1 MATFDQEP
9 GGSAVAV
16 PETDAVPD
24 PEAPNGPTIVV
35 RNVSKWFGDVVSV
48 NDVSLSVRPG
58 LTGLLGPN
66 GAGKTTLL
74 RLICGLAR
82 PSDGEVRVLGQ
93 PVRNN
98 PDLYKRLG
106 VMSEHQATYD
116 FMTGRQFVELNAQ
129 LQRVTDV
136 KTAVDRAIE
145 RVDMKAAEGR
155 KLGGYSRGMR
165 QRMRL
170 AAVMVHDPEILLL
183 DEPLSGTDPRQRI
196 EFQNLV
202 VEMAR
207 EGRTIMISSHI
218 LEEVEAVAD
227 RILLLVGGKLAAAG
241 DYRVIRQKLSER
253 PYIVR
258 VGATDVRAL
267 AARLMQESSVESIS
281 MDGEGFIQVL
291 SRNVRELQMA
301 LPRAAGEIG
310 VRLNRVDPLDD
321 SLESVFA
328 YLADR

>member
-1 MATFDQEP
+1 
-9 GGSAVAV
+9 
-16 PETDAVPD
+16 
-24 PEAPNGPTIVV
+24 
-35 RNVSKWFGDVVSV
+35 
-48 NDVSLSVRPG
+48 
-58 LTGLLGPN
+58 
-66 GAGKTTLL
+66 
-74 RLICGLAR
+74 
-82 PSDGEVRVLGQ
+82 
-93 PVRNN
+93 
-98 PDLYKRLG
+98 
-106 VMSEHQATYD
+106 
-116 FMTGRQFVELNAQ
+116 
-129 LQRVTDV
+129 
-136 KTAVDRAIE
+136 
-145 RVDMKAAEGR
+145 
-155 KLGGYSRGMR
+155 
-165 QRMRL
+165 MRL

-183 DEPLSGTDPRQRI
+183 DEPLTGTDPRQRI

-281 MDGEGFIQVL
+281 MDGDGFIQVL

-310 VRLNRVDPLDD
+310 VRLSRVEPLDD